1 MIEREGIQIQTYGPQ
16 RGPYVLVN
24 TALKDGDTIYEMVQT
39 IYTASFDLICLDV
52 PHWNDDLSPWFAP
65 RLFKNDT
72 DCSGQADAYLK
83 KVMRIVE
90 SLIPVGS
97 TIIIA
102 GYSLAGLFALYSG
115 YQSDRF
121 CGIVC
126 ASASLWF
133 PQWMDY
139 VVDHTI
145 SPSVKAIYLSI
156 GDKESKT
163 KNPILQTTQKNTEQ
177 LARFYHDQGIETFF
191 ELNPGNHFVDNELRL
206 AKGITWML
214 RYLHTTIN

>member
-24 TALKDGDTIYEMVQT
+24 TALKDGDTIFEMVQT
-39 IYTASFDLICLDV
+39 IYTESFDLICLNV

-72 DCSGQADAYLK
+72 DCGGQADAYLK
-83 KVMRIVE
+83 KVMHIVE
-90 SLIPVGS
+90 SLIPDGS

-115 YQSDRF
+115 YQSDCF

-145 SPSVKAIYLSI
+145 SPSVKAIYFSI

-163 KNPILQTTQKNTEQ
+163 KNSILQTTQKNTEQ

-206 AKGITWML
+206 TKGIAWML
-214 RYLHTTIN
+214 RHLTTTNN